1 MQPPR
6 VVSLLPSATEL
17 LFAAGGGDLLVG
29 RSHECDWPAEA
40 MHAPVLTAARVAHV
54 AGDAAGGTPDACAID
69 AEVREALSTGQ
80 SLYTL
85 DEARLAALAPD
96 VILTQ
101 DLCDVCSIDRR
112 TVERVARTLPTA
124 PRVINLNPTTVWQ
137 VLDDLLTVGAAV
149 GREDA
154 ARTAATT
161 LRDRLWTAAEQAVPF
176 TDGPSVLFLEWTD
189 PPFVGGHWT
198 PELIELAGGRHPLN
212 RAGAKSRIA
221 TAEEIAASAP
231 ERVVVCPCGYPM
243 AAVREAVRA
252 LEGREWWEAIGPV
265 RAARADA
272 ARGTSSNRVMLVD
285 GNQMF
290 NRPGPRLVDA
300 MEWLSGW
307 LGDRPEAIPGGF
319 PAEPWRPRGATA

>member
-1 MQPPR
+1 M
-6 VVSLLPSATEL
+6 
-17 LFAAGGGDLLVG
+17 
-29 RSHECDWPAEA
+29 
-40 MHAPVLTAARVAHV
+40 
-54 AGDAAGGTPDACAID
+54 
-69 AEVREALSTGQ
+69 REALATGQ

-85 DEARLAALAPD
+85 DEAHLAALAPD

-101 DLCDVCSIDRR
+101 DLCDVCSIDLR

-137 VLDDLLTVGAAV
+137 VLDDLLAVGAAV
-149 GREDA
+149 GRADQ
-154 ARTAATT
+154 ARAAATA
-161 LRDRLWTAAEQAVPF
+161 LRDRLWTAAERAVPF

-212 RAGAKSRIA
+212 RAGAKSRVA
-221 TAEEIAASAP
+221 TIEEIVASAP
-231 ERVVVCPCGYPM
+231 ERVVVCPCGYPL

-252 LEGREWWEAIGPV
+252 LEGRDWWESLEPV

-272 ARGTSSNRVMLVD
+272 ARGMANDRVMLVD

>member
-29 RSHECDWPAEA
+29 RSHECDWPAAA
-40 MHAPVLTAARVAHV
+40 MRAPVLTAARIAHV
-54 AGDAAGGTPDACAID
+54 AGEGASTAPDAGAID
-69 AEVREALSTGQ
+69 AQVREALSSGQ
-80 SLYTL
+80 SLYAL
-85 DEARLAALAPD
+85 DEARLASLAPD

-101 DLCDVCSIDRR
+101 DLCEVCSIDRR
-112 TVERVARTLPTA
+112 TVERVARTLPTV
-124 PRVINLNPTTVWQ
+124 PRVVNLNPTTVWQ
-137 VLDDLLTVGAAV
+137 VLDDLLAV
-149 GREDA
+149 GEAIGRADA
-154 ARTAATT
+154 ARAAATA
-161 LRDRLWTAAEQAVPF
+161 LRDRLWTAAERAVPF

-198 PELIELAGGRHPLN
+198 PELIEMAGGRHPLN

-221 TAEEIAASAP
+221 TADEIAASRP
-231 ERVVVCPCGYPM
+231 ERVAVCPCGYPL

-252 LEGREWWEAIGPV
+252 LEGQEWWESLEPV
-265 RAARADA
+265 RAARAEA
-272 ARGTSSNRVMLVD
+272 ARGRTSDRVMLVD

-300 MEWLSGW
+300 MEWLAGW
-307 LGDRPEAIPGGF
+307 IGDRAETIPEGF
-319 PAEPWRPRGATA
+319 AAEPWRPHRTTA